1 MGQRCDCGM
10 ATPSLTCCPV
20 FLLKVGSVSS
30 LSLLLGISSKVIPES
45 LSPARSLV
53 HYFLFPKVACFHFS
67 AGPQGFSPFPSL
79 NNRSDSPLPHLMPRL
94 PAVIG
99 LYKFP
104 LPTVEPFI

>member
-1 MGQRCDCGM
+1 M

-53 HYFLFPKVACFHFS
+53 HSGESLPHTSYLLRLPVSILS
-67 AGPQGFSPFPSL
+67 AGPQGFSPLLSPITRSGFEFTDVNLTYRLKSL
-79 NNRSDSPLPHLMPRL
+79 
-94 PAVIG
+94 
-99 LYKFP
+99 
-104 LPTVEPFI
+104 